1 MIRKRRRTGR
11 WVTLGALAVVVF
23 AAFTAWL
30 TAPRP
35 GGRMD
40 PLATS
45 PGGAHALV
53 ALLRD
58 RGVEVVIAD
67 TVAEV
72 ERAGQQDALL
82 LFAETANTRGDE
94 AWSRLAAVPGD
105 RLVLEPT
112 PRAREALAPA
122 IRLSRDDQP
131 DSEPGCDLREADRA
145 GSARLETSAV
155 YQATGDTPMTR
166 CYGGALVRYAD
177 DGRAITV
184 VGNADFM
191 TNGSLLKEGDAA
203 LAMNLTGDRARL
215 IWYSPQRVQGDRTS
229 GATIGDLIPARVGW
243 IVAQL
248 CLVVALLAIWQA
260 RRLGPLVAERL
271 PVVVRAS
278 ETTEGRARLYR
289 SRRARGRAAAALRT
303 ATLHRLIPRLGL
315 GANAADAAV
324 VSAVSR
330 RCHIDDAA
338 VGNILFGPAPATDT
352 DLVHLAQALD
362 DIERQVIQS

>member
-1 MIRKRRRTGR
+1 MIRPRRRTGR
-11 WVTLGALAVVVF
+11 WVVLGALAVVVF
-23 AAFTAWL
+23 AAVTAWL

-45 PGGAHALV
+45 PAGAHAVV

-58 RGVEVVIAD
+58 QGVEVVVAD

-72 ERAGQQDALL
+72 ERAGQPDALL

-112 PRAREALAPA
+112 PRAREALTPA
-122 IRLSRDDQP
+122 LRLSRDDVP

-145 GSARLETSAV
+145 GSARLETSPT
-155 YQATGDTPMTR
+155 YQATGDTPLTR
-166 CYGGALVRYAD
+166 CYGGALVRYID
-177 DGRAITV
+177 DGRTITV
-184 VGNADFM
+184 VGNSDFM
-191 TNGSLLKEGDAA
+191 TNGALLKEGDAA
-203 LAMNLTGDRARL
+203 LAMNLAGDRPRL
-215 IWYSPQRVQGDRTS
+215 IWYAPQRVQGDRAA

-248 CLVVALLAIWQA
+248 CLVVALLAIWQG
-260 RRLGPLVAERL
+260 RRLGPFVAERL

-315 GANAADAAV
+315 GANAADAEIVA
-324 VSAVSR
+324 AVSR
-330 RCHIDDAA
+330 RCHTDDAA

-352 DLVHLAQALD
+352 DLFHLASALD
-362 DIERQVIQS
+362 NIERQVIQS

>member
-1 MIRKRRRTGR
+1 MIRQRRRTGR
-11 WVTLGALAVVVF
+11 WVALGALAVVVF
-23 AAFTAWL
+23 AAVTAWL

-45 PGGAHALV
+45 PVGAHALV

-67 TVAEV
+67 TVGEM
-72 ERAGQQDALL
+72 ERAGRPDALL
-82 LFAETANTRGDE
+82 LFAETANTRGEE

-105 RLVLEPT
+105 RLILEPT

-122 IRLSRDDQP
+122 IRLSRDDRP
-131 DSEPGCDLREADRA
+131 DGEPGCELRAADRA
-145 GSARLETSAV
+145 GSARLETSAA
-155 YQATGDTPMTR
+155 YQATGETAVTR
-166 CYGGALVRYAD
+166 CYGGALVRYTD
-177 DGRAITV
+177 DGRTITV

-203 LAMNLTGDRARL
+203 LAMNLTGDRPRL
-215 IWYSPQRVQGDRTS
+215 IWYAPQRVQGDRAA
-229 GATIGDLIPARVGW
+229 GATVGDLIPARVGW

-248 CLVVALLAIWQA
+248 CLVVALLAIWQG
-260 RRLGPLVAERL
+260 RRMGPLVAERL

-289 SRRARGRAAAALRT
+289 SRRARGQAAAALRT
-303 ATLHRLIPRLGL
+303 ATLDRLIPRLGL
-315 GANAADAAV
+315 GANAADGAIV
-324 VSAVSR
+324 
-330 RCHIDDAA
+330 AA
-338 VGNILFGPAPATDT
+338 VGRRCPTDDATVWNILFGPAPATDA
-352 DLVHLAQALD
+352 DLLQLAHALD
-362 DIERQVIQS
+362 DIERQVTQK

>member
-1 MIRKRRRTGR
+1 MIRQRRRTGR
-11 WVTLGALAVVVF
+11 WVAFGALAVLLF
-23 AAFTAWL
+23 AAVTAWL

-58 RGVEVVIAD
+58 QGVEVLIAD
-67 TVAEV
+67 TIAEV
-72 ERAGQQDALL
+72 ERAGRPDALL

-112 PRAREALAPA
+112 SRAREALSPA
-122 IRLSRDDQP
+122 IRLSSGDRP

-145 GSARLETSAV
+145 GTARLETSAV
-155 YQATGDTPMTR
+155 YQATGGTPLTR
-166 CYGGALVRYAD
+166 CYGGALVRYID
-177 DGRAITV
+177 DGRTITV

-191 TNGSLLKEGDAA
+191 TNGALLKEGDAA
-203 LAMNLTGDRARL
+203 LAMNLAGDRHRL
-215 IWYSPQRVQGDRTS
+215 VWYAPRRVQGDPAA
-229 GATIGDLIPARVGW
+229 GATIGDLIPARIGW

-248 CLVVALLAIWQA
+248 CLVVALLAIWQG
-260 RRLGPLVAERL
+260 RRLGPLVAESL
-271 PVVVRAS
+271 PVAVRAS

-289 SRRARGRAAAALRT
+289 SRRARGQAAAALRT
-303 ATLHRLIPRLGL
+303 AALQRLIPRLGL
-315 GANAADAAV
+315 GANAADAAIV
-324 VSAVSR
+324 TAVGR
-330 RCHIDDAA
+330 RCRVDPAT
-338 VGNILFGPAPATDT
+338 VGNTLFGPTPATDT
-352 DLVHLAQALD
+352 DLVHLARALD
-362 DIERQVIQS
+362 NIERQVSQS